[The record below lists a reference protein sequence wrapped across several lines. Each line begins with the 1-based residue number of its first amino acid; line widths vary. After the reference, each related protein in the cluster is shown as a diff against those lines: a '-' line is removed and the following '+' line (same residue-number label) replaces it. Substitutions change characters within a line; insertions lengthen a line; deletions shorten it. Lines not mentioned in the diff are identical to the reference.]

1 MVKVRQ
7 TYSPKLQMGISPQCF
22 CCVDMHFA
30 LRTIQMVLN
39 WTSWLPHSCSRR
51 SELAMSMSSA
61 LSSCW
66 QLVNTEKGQTAKT
79 VQKKRRWIYRKET
92 LLFRPFWVVAWLVCD
107 NFEFGA
113 KNWPGMVPKWP
124 QNDPKWPQVF
134 KVTSET
140 ISIEILP
147 LLRSFWVVTW
157 LVCDKFEFGDK
168 NGPKLLRNGQK
179 WPKIVRNGQ
188 KWLLSLKKTRIDLVY
203 VTSGPFWSLKGGWVT
218 FFQSRGQNGPKIQ
231 FCHREKFFMKQ

>member
-1 MVKVRQ
+1 MLLINCILTACLFKGRWQRFWDELWLALLGDRARVAGTLDRTSPTRFQPRCHQVSNIREEGPLLHTPFRCRKASSLQ
-7 TYSPKLQMGISPQCF
+7 TLTKNG
-22 CCVDMHFA
+22 
-30 LRTIQMVLN
+30 LN
-39 WTSWLPHSCSRR
+39 
-51 SELAMSMSSA
+51 
-61 LSSCW
+61 
-66 QLVNTEKGQTAKT
+66 
-79 VQKKRRWIYRKET
+79 
-92 LLFRPFWVVAWLVCD
+92 FW
-107 NFEFGA
+107 
-113 KNWPGMVPKWP
+113 
-124 QNDPKWPQVF
+124 

-140 ISIEILP
+140 ISIGFL
-147 LLRSFWVVTW
+147 LVLRSFWVVTW
-157 LVCDKFEFGDK
+157 LVYDKFEFGDK

>member
-1 MVKVRQ
+1 MEQ
-7 TYSPKLQMGISPQCF
+7 NADDDGFETQLQ
-22 CCVDMHFA
+22 D
-30 LRTIQMVLN
+30 
-39 WTSWLPHSCSRR
+39 
-51 SELAMSMSSA
+51 
-61 LSSCW
+61 
-66 QLVNTEKGQTAKT
+66 
-79 VQKKRRWIYRKET
+79 VQVILGPRMA
-92 LLFRPFWVVAWLVCD
+92 P
-107 NFEFGA
+107 
-113 KNWPGMVPKWP
+113 
-124 QNDPKWPQVF
+124 NDPKMTQKLQKSAWNGLNVF

-140 ISIEILP
+140 ISIRILL

-168 NGPKLLRNGQK
+168 NGPKLPRNGQK

-231 FCHREKFFMKQ
+231 FCHRENFFMKQ